1 VFRRIPSYKFLFN
14 ENRNFYFFIKDL
26 IGYFPK
32 DINVF
37 REALVHK
44 SASNYIKKYKNINNE
59 RLEYLGDSILDS
71 VIADF
76 LYNAYPYKN
85 EGFLTKMRSRIV
97 SRDQLNELAETIGL
111 NRYVIKFVN
120 SSIIKNIYGN
130 ALEALIGA
138 VYIDG
143 GFERTKCFIVK
154 KIIRKH
160 IDLNDLKENDTNYKS
175 QLIEWAQKNKE
186 NVIFEDFENN
196 VNSNIQNKK
205 FSAKIK
211 SSNQIIGKGSGK
223 SKKEAQQNAA
233 HQALNNEIITS

>member
-1 VFRRIPSYKFLFN
+1 
-14 ENRNFYFFIKDL
+14 
-26 IGYFPK
+26 
-32 DINVF
+32 
-37 REALVHK
+37 
-44 SASNYIKKYKNINNE
+44 
-59 RLEYLGDSILDS
+59 
-71 VIADF
+71 
-76 LYNAYPYKN
+76 
-85 EGFLTKMRSRIV
+85 MRSRIV

-233 HQALNNEIITS
+233 HQALNNAVEF

>member
-1 VFRRIPSYKFLFN
+1 MFRRIPSYKFLFN